1 MINSHSSSI
10 LDISSS
16 SFSSY
21 SSSPTNSPHCIHD
34 HDSNN
39 GHNHETNYNIPFSE
53 HEGSGWESASDEHL
67 LIITPLTIE
76 SSTSVVLEH
85 HPESDNHHHNK
96 THTPLYLGWNYY
108 YHLPND
114 KNWNV
119 DSYKIIMSNIR
130 TLEELIGMNELMTD
144 NIIKNCMLFV
154 MRVGVTPMWEDVQ
167 NRQGGCFSYKVT
179 NKSVTQVWRKLMY
192 LLCGYT
198 LTIDPTHMDL
208 VNGITISPKRGF
220 CIVKIWMR
228 DCSLQDPAVITN
240 IDQLLRNGCL
250 FKAHSPEF

>member
-1 MINSHSSSI
+1 M
-10 LDISSS
+10 DTSS
-16 SFSSY
+16 SFSPSTE
-21 SSSPTNSPHCIHD
+21 SHCIHD
-34 HDSNN
+34 HDECMTN
-39 GHNHETNYNIPFSE
+39 GHNHETYNDQTAATTTASHIRENHTWEAPEHDLCLPNRQPKLLLPVSE
-53 HEGSGWESASDEHL
+53 DVQDNVETLVDK
-67 LIITPLTIE
+67 
-76 SSTSVVLEH
+76 TS
-85 HPESDNHHHNK
+85 
-96 THTPLYLGWNYY
+96 TPLYMGWNYY

-130 TLEELIGMNELMTD
+130 TLEELMGMNEVMTD

-154 MRVGVTPMWEDVQ
+154 MRAGVTPMWEDAQ

-220 CIVKIWMR
+220 CIIKIWMR